1 MNRLPSIRTL
11 ESAFPG
17 HGRALRRLLE
27 DDRAVRQHPAAVARR
42 AECYHPPTL
51 LDQRLHALN
60 AEAETCGVEYIA
72 HRDDGFSADDQHGL
86 EYLNTGDTYATTII
100 FDHARESWR
109 VASRGDVVEARPN
122 HYI

>member
-1 MNRLPSIRTL
+1 MRLPSIRTL

-27 DDRAVRQHPAAVARR
+27 DDRAVREHPAAIARR
-42 AECYHPPTL
+42 AECFPSPTL
-51 LDQRLHALN
+51 LDLRLRALN

-72 HRDDGFSADDQHGL
+72 HRDDGMRDIYGL

-100 FDHARESWR
+100 YDHSRGSWR
-109 VASRGDVVEARPN
+109 VGCWGDVVEARPN
-122 HYI
+122 LYL

>member
-1 MNRLPSIRTL
+1 MSRLPSIRTL

-27 DDRAVRQHPAAVARR
+27 DDRAVRQHPAAIARR
-42 AECYHPPTL
+42 AECLHSPTL
-51 LDQRLHALN
+51 LDLRLHALN

-72 HRDDGFSADDQHGL
+72 HKNDGYRIGEQYGL

-100 FDHARESWR
+100 YDHSRGSWR
-109 VASRGDVVEARPN
+109 VGCWGDVVEARPN
-122 HYI
+122 LYP

>member
-1 MNRLPSIRTL
+1 MTRLPSIRTL

-27 DDRAVRQHPAAVARR
+27 DERAVREHPAAVARR
-42 AECYHPPTL
+42 QECYHPPSL

-60 AEAETCGVEYIA
+60 AEAETFGVEYIA
-72 HRDDGFSADDQHGL
+72 HRDDGCRVGDQHGL
-86 EYLNTGDTYATTII
+86 EYLNTGDTYAPTII
-100 FDHARESWR
+100 FDHARGSWR
-109 VASRGDVVEARPN
+109 VTSWGDIVEARPN